1 MAASGV
7 ELLPIRT
14 NLVQKTLQSYGR
26 ARPTMRV
33 LMGLLIAIKAYC

>member
-26 ARPTMRV
+26 VRRTTRV
-33 LMGLLIAIKAYC
+33 LMGFLIVLKAYC